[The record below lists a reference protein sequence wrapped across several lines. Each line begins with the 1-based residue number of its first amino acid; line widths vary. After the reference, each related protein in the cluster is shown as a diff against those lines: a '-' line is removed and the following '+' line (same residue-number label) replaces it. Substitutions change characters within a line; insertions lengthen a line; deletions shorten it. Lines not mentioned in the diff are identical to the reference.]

1 MHELLAG
8 STGQPADSET
18 RESTPSVEMFQ
29 SSPQSQVSPPAISDA
44 QPAVLQ
50 PVSHQMQRRENGL
63 GTQAGVQSSH
73 PQPVNGLYQAPT
85 AIPPRLFNGGFQ
97 PALSST
103 PTTVDSV
110 PNGLVLNQQ
119 HGSWNGQPFVNRG
132 LGGQPLGNHAGLFP
146 ANGMFY
152 ICTLKF
158 FLLAIDEGCFKV
170 QMVMRQRFWEASHP
184 PLSSPNPTLTL
195 SSHFRQNV
203 GLGEGRGSSW
213 LFPEFLPLILQFFSM
228 GVIYSLS
235 PSVFCFN
242 IFKTVT
248 FELIVGVLFLLAF
261 FLAL

>member
-1 MHELLAG
+1 MHVLLAG
-8 STGQPADSET
+8 STDQPADSET

-50 PVSHQMQRRENGL
+50 PVSQQMQRMENGL

-73 PQPVNGLYQAPT
+73 PQPVNGFYQAPT

-119 HGSWNGQPFVNRG
+119 HGSWNGQPYVNG
-132 LGGQPLGNHAGLFP
+132 GSGGQPLGNHAGLFP

-158 FLLAIDEGCFKV
+158 FLLAVDEGCFKL
-170 QMVMRQRFWEASHP
+170 Q
-184 PLSSPNPTLTL
+184 
-195 SSHFRQNV
+195 
-203 GLGEGRGSSW
+203 LG
-213 LFPEFLPLILQFFSM
+213 
-228 GVIYSLS
+228 
-235 PSVFCFN
+235 
-242 IFKTVT
+242 
-248 FELIVGVLFLLAF
+248 
-261 FLAL
+261 

>member
-1 MHELLAG
+1 MHNSPRRGSENDFPPTQLNLNGIENSSSPLSSRRSSQASDPDLSNTDIFMHGLLAG

-50 PVSHQMQRRENGL
+50 PVLHQMQRMENGL

-73 PQPVNGLYQAPT
+73 PQPVNGFYQAPT

-119 HGSWNGQPFVNRG
+119 HGSWNSQPYVNG
-132 LGGQPLGNHAGLFP
+132 GSGGQPLGNHAGLFP

-158 FLLAIDEGCFKV
+158 FLLTIDEGCFKV
-170 QMVMRQRFWEASHP
+170 Q
-184 PLSSPNPTLTL
+184 
-195 SSHFRQNV
+195 
-203 GLGEGRGSSW
+203 LG
-213 LFPEFLPLILQFFSM
+213 
-228 GVIYSLS
+228 
-235 PSVFCFN
+235 
-242 IFKTVT
+242 
-248 FELIVGVLFLLAF
+248 
-261 FLAL
+261 

>member
-1 MHELLAG
+1 MHGLLAG

-18 RESTPSVEMFQ
+18 RESTPRVEMFQ

-50 PVSHQMQRRENGL
+50 PVSHQMQRMENGV

-73 PQPVNGLYQAPT
+73 PQPVNGFYQAPT

-119 HGSWNGQPFVNRG
+119 HGSWNGQP
-132 LGGQPLGNHAGLFP
+132 LGNHAGLFP
-146 ANGMFY
+146 ANGIFY

-158 FLLAIDEGCFKV
+158 FLLAIDKGCFKV
-170 QMVMRQRFWEASHP
+170 Q
-184 PLSSPNPTLTL
+184 
-195 SSHFRQNV
+195 
-203 GLGEGRGSSW
+203 LG
-213 LFPEFLPLILQFFSM
+213 
-228 GVIYSLS
+228 
-235 PSVFCFN
+235 
-242 IFKTVT
+242 
-248 FELIVGVLFLLAF
+248 
-261 FLAL
+261 